1 MSIDFRTPMKL
12 AHRLGFYFF
21 GFIIGLFLLLF
32 FLGGKNASCDYSPN
46 ARVLKNIRIKERVF
60 SKNILSSMQ
69 IHNIDTADISSI
81 LTTGNVDFGKSNT
94 KLDSCNTYFIK
105 GLVKEKNIG
114 LHITNCDSIARMN
127 ALEILK

>member
-1 MSIDFRTPMKL
+1 MKL

-60 SKNILSSMQ
+60 SEDILSSMQ
-69 IHNIDTADISSI
+69 THNIDTADITSI

-94 KLDSCNTYFIK
+94 KLDSCNTYFIE
-105 GLVKEKNIG
+105 GQIKEKNIG
-114 LHITNCDSIARMN
+114 LHIANCDSIARMN